1 MADIVD
7 FPGSMQVRQ
16 AEEDRVALTQK
27 MLPIMAATIETFV
40 VMGASPEHIVTFLH
54 ATIGELK
61 AKGK

>member
-7 FPGSMQVRQ
+7 FPGRQ
-16 AEEDRVALTQK
+16 AEENRMALTRK

-54 ATIGELK
+54 ATLLK